1 MPLAGITSTGKDSV
15 NSDNVKMD
23 AEDTREHSG
32 ATEVQIFCRNN
43 DSKVPLDANGSDSRD
58 SNNCIVNLDLKEEKD
73 VQELPSCSQTICGNV
88 TSEIVKGESE
98 STEDERNDEY
108 FSAKDL
114 LRFAWQIA
122 RGMASVFSL
131 FESCFRLVLMCICHA
146 NKETLYF
153 AQQIARGMACGFL
166 LFEGHSMHR
175 YYH

>member
-1 MPLAGITSTGKDSV
+1 MFKNYLA
-15 NSDNVKMD
+15 
-23 AEDTREHSG
+23 A
-32 ATEVQIFCRNN
+32 
-43 DSKVPLDANGSDSRD
+43 
-58 SNNCIVNLDLKEEKD
+58 LKR
-73 VQELPSCSQTICGNV
+73 TICGNV